1 MVSGAED
8 AGQFFVDD
16 FHDLLARAEAFEH
29 FAAHGTLFDRGDEI
43 SRNPV
48 VHIGFQQ

>member
-29 FAAHGTLFDRGDEI
+29 FAAQGTIFNRVHEI
-43 SRNPV
+43 SRNSE
-48 VHIGFQQ
+48 VHVGFQQ